1 MAVETYAGSTLGKMG
16 LAVLGKTC
24 AVSATTFA
32 LTLGTAVVAVVAGA
46 MLVAQMT
53 TFRTW
58 ELEISDKKELKT

>member
-32 LTLGTAVVAVVAGA
+32 LTLGTAVVAVVARGYA
-46 MLVAQMT
+46 GCSNDN
-53 TFRTW
+53 F
-58 ELEISDKKELKT
+58 